1 MIPAMRLRLMHWL
14 PYSLLAVAIP
24 GLSATTSTTPATPG
38 RPPPVMVSR
47 SQNAEMYIRR
57 RWGIDGISVR
67 SISSGSAVEFR
78 YRVVDP
84 DLAAVLN
91 DSKAT
96 PTLTDQKSGQKL
108 VVPQMEN
115 VGALRQVSKPV
126 AGKEYWMIFQ
136 DPHRVVKPRHHVDIA
151 VGVFRLTGLTVE

>member
-1 MIPAMRLRLMHWL
+1 MSLQPVGWL
-14 PYSLLAVAIP
+14 ACGLLAVMVPAVSATNTTSPATGAPARSLPTAIP
-24 GLSATTSTTPATPG
+24 
-38 RPPPVMVSR
+38 R

-57 RWGIDGISVR
+57 RWGIDEISVR

-78 YRVVDP
+78 YKVIDP
-84 DLAAVLN
+84 DKAAVLN

-136 DPHRVVKPRHHVDIA
+136 DPHRVVKPRSHVDIA
-151 VGVFRLTGLTVE
+151 VGSMHLFGLTVE

>member
-1 MIPAMRLRLMHWL
+1 MSLQPVCWL
-14 PYSLLAVAIP
+14 ACGLLAVMVPAVSATNTTSPATGAPVRPLPTAIP
-24 GLSATTSTTPATPG
+24 
-38 RPPPVMVSR
+38 R

-57 RWGIDGISVR
+57 RWGIDEISVR

-78 YRVVDP
+78 YKVIDP
-84 DLAAVLN
+84 DKAAVLN

-136 DPHRVVKPRHHVDIA
+136 DPHRVVKPRSHVDIA
-151 VGVFRLTGLTVE
+151 VGSMHLFGLTVE